1 MMMKHQK
8 LLTLIFWLFLATACS
23 KSSDS
28 PVPVDPNGEVP
39 VAGKVQS
46 YTTSSSQLSL
56 LKLKNVDFGGMP
68 GDFTIRL
75 DSTATY
81 QQMDGFGAALT
92 GSSAYLLNMMDAAKR
107 AGILRDLFDPQ
118 TGIGISYLRITIGSS
133 DFSLGNYSY
142 WDTEGAAGFSIPLQD
157 SKDLIPILKEIV
169 AINPKIKIMAS
180 PWSAP
185 AWMKGSKTM
194 NGGSLLDANMP
205 AYADY
210 FVKYVKAYKQ
220 MGINIDA
227 ISVQNEPAHQTS
239 GYPTMLMIWQQ
250 QAMFIKAFLG
260 PKFVSE
266 GITTKIL
273 IWDHNF
279 DAWDY
284 PVNILNDSDAKKYIA
299 GSAFHAYGGDASAM
313 GKVHDAHPD
322 RDLYFTEQSGGSWGQ
337 GFAGDL
343 MWFTKNI
350 FIGTTNNWSKN
361 VLLWNLALNPT
372 NGPTNGGCTTCRGV
386 ITIDGSSVTKNVEYY
401 AIGHFSK
408 FVRPGAVRIGNSIIG
423 NASIA
428 ASVSY
433 SSFMNSDGTKSVV
446 VANSQ
451 SQPVSYSIQCGNRR
465 FTYMQ
470 EGGTVVTF
478 NWK

>member
-28 PVPVDPNGEVP
+28 PVPVDPNVEVP

-107 AGILRDLFDPQ
+107 TGILRDLFDPQ

-250 QAMFIKAFLG
+250 QAMFIKAFL
-260 PKFVSE
+260 
-266 GITTKIL
+266 
-273 IWDHNF
+273 
-279 DAWDY
+279 
-284 PVNILNDSDAKKYIA
+284 KY
-299 GSAFHAYGGDASAM
+299 
-313 GKVHDAHPD
+313 
-322 RDLYFTEQSGGSWGQ
+322 
-337 GFAGDL
+337 
-343 MWFTKNI
+343 
-350 FIGTTNNWSKN
+350 
-361 VLLWNLALNPT
+361 
-372 NGPTNGGCTTCRGV
+372 
-386 ITIDGSSVTKNVEYY
+386 
-401 AIGHFSK
+401 
-408 FVRPGAVRIGNSIIG
+408 
-423 NASIA
+423 
-428 ASVSY
+428 
-433 SSFMNSDGTKSVV
+433 
-446 VANSQ
+446 
-451 SQPVSYSIQCGNRR
+451 
-465 FTYMQ
+465 
-470 EGGTVVTF
+470 
-478 NWK
+478 